1 MFFFKMFQR
10 RTQLSP
16 MIVSNMI
23 QSRGEA
29 LINHD
34 LPIAGNSNPL
44 EVFITTLIFIR
55 PYKNIIN
62 DSIFIFIFLCF
73 RGKHKYHQ

>member
-1 MFFFKMFQR
+1 MFFLMFQR

-34 LPIAGNSNPL
+34 LPIGGNSNPL

-62 DSIFIFIFLCF
+62 DSIFSFIFLCF
-73 RGKHKYHQ
+73 RGKDKYHQ

>member
-55 PYKNIIN
+55 PYKNFIN
-62 DSIFIFIFLCF
+62 DSIFSFIFLCF